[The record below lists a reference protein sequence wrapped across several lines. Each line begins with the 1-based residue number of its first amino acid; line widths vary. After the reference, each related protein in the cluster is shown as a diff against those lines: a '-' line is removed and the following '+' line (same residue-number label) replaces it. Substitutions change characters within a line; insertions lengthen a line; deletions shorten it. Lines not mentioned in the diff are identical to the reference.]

1 MKIASKLKFRF
12 FAFTAIVLGLMIV
25 DYHSSYL
32 HSLRSM
38 LYSGT
43 KPLVNVAEIPTDIA
57 YWVQLVLQDRKL
69 LNERNQE
76 VEAENARL
84 RRKVIELED
93 KALHGQWISELL
105 NSKEKLNEEVLL
117 AKLNSIDLNPLTHKI
132 VVNRGNNEDVFI
144 GQPVVDYR
152 GVIGQ
157 VTDTTSHNSAVT
169 LLTDP
174 NHSIPVRIRRNGLL
188 AVANGLGGSHMLS
201 VPNIPQN
208 QDIQV
213 GDVLITS
220 GLGRRF
226 PSGYPVATITSVTR
240 DKNAPFLEVKATPL
254 AKIDRGYDVL
264 LVWYGEGYNS
274 EINTEY
280 SMNDTGAQ
288 R

>member
-1 MKIASKLKFRF
+1 M
-12 FAFTAIVLGLMIV
+12 

-43 KPLVNVAEIPTDIA
+43 KPLVNVAEIPTNVA
-57 YWVQLVLQDRKL
+57 YWVQFVLQDRKL

-84 RRKVIELED
+84 RQKVIELED

-157 VTDTTSHNSAVT
+157 VTETTLHNSAVT

-213 GDVLITS
+213 GDILITS

-226 PSGYPVATITSVTR
+226 PSGYPVATITSVVR